1 MARLHAA
8 LEQSS
13 YGRVVA
19 VRRDA
24 ALEIGFEMKAK
35 TVFVGIVGACALA
48 AALMTVPAS
57 AQAQALPAG
66 LAAGL
71 DQQPAA
77 YSMTAAKERRLMIMQ
92 ETMRQQQYGRG
103 RGGYG
108 PGYGRGYGP
117 RPGYGYGP
125 RPGYGPG
132 PGYGYRRGYDRW

>member
-1 MARLHAA
+1 MARLRAA
-8 LEQSS
+8 PEQSS

-19 VRRDA
+19 VRRNA

-35 TVFVGIVGACALA
+35 TVFAGIAGAFAIA
-48 AALMTVPAS
+48 GALMVAPAS
-57 AQAQALPAG
+57 AAESLPAR
-66 LAAGL
+66 LVAGL
-71 DQQPAA
+71 DKQPAA